1 MSIAE
6 YNPTTLDLLKSD
18 YKFLQFEIDDE
29 RDDLLKYVTKPNKNM
44 CEYDSIIKCF
54 ENSIKSLEEKKAKV
68 SKQIEDYPHC
78 PPPTRPLPDIPTS
91 VKKKES
97 IEERKIRINY
107 QVQKEIVEDYEE
119 MIDEIEEF
127 KSTYFFDGAT
137 YKGEINNT
145 HREKMTSDVFQQFE
159 DMMSPD
165 SYNWGGWRDWNS
177 NIRRAPWHPTNV
189 KTIKL
194 CTKNLNR
201 FRKCCDDRVEH
212 IKKTIA
218 EYDL

>member
-1 MSIAE
+1 MSIAQ

-18 YKFLQFEIDDE
+18 YKFLKFEIDDE
-29 RDDLLKYVTKPNKNM
+29 RDDLLKYVAKPNKNM

-68 SKQIEDYPHC
+68 AKQIEDYPHC
-78 PPPTRPLPDIPTS
+78 PPPTRPLPAIP
-91 VKKKES
+91 VNQ
-97 IEERKIRINY
+97 IN
-107 QVQKEIVEDYEE
+107 QQTKEIVEDYEE

-137 YKGEINNT
+137 YKGEITNT
-145 HREKMTSDVFQQFE
+145 HREKMTSDVFQEFE
-159 DMMSPD
+159 DYMSPD

-177 NIRRAPWHPTNV
+177 NIRRAPRHPTNF

-194 CTKNLNR
+194 CTRNLNR
-201 FRKCCDDRVEH
+201 FRQCCDDRIEA